1 VDRASAPAEVRHGV
15 RSGPETTVRATAA
28 FFCQASERT
37 PMPNQLAGETSPYL
51 LMHANNP
58 VDWYP
63 WGPEA
68 LERARREDKPIFLSI
83 GYAACHWCHVMER
96 ESFENVDVAKLLNR
110 DFVSIKVDREERP
123 DLDEVYMAAT
133 VALSGSGGWP
143 MSVFLAP
150 DQRPFFAGTYFPPTS
165 RYGRPSFS
173 TVLER
178 IAELWQ
184 KNRSSLL
191 TEAES
196 LTRHVRSGFDNEV
209 PAAQDRAAIAA
220 AVEQLAQSFDAT
232 YGGFGGA
239 PKFPPCAALSLLFR
253 HHEGSGDERALVMA
267 RVTLDR
273 MKDGGIYDQL
283 GGGFARY
290 STDERWLVPHFEKML
305 YDNAELSRVYL
316 EAFQLTG
323 EPEYARVARETL
335 DYVAREMQSKDGGY
349 LSATDADSEGVEG
362 KYFVWSLDEV
372 QAVLERES
380 ADHFAFFYDVTP
392 DGNWEGHNVLHR
404 PRSIRSA
411 AAELGLTPEAL
422 EKSLAA
428 SREKLFA
435 ARRDRVPP
443 LLDDKVI
450 TAWNGLMIGA
460 MAEGYRVLRDPRY
473 LGSAERAATFALG
486 TLRRADGGLF
496 RTARG
501 GHAHLDAYLEDYAYL
516 ADALLT
522 LYEAGGKASLL
533 RESERLAE
541 RLIAD
546 FGDGGGAFFATAKN
560 HEALVAR
567 PRDGHDGAI
576 PNANAVAARAL
587 SRLARHLDRSDFEQR
602 AREALDAYG
611 GLVSRS
617 PRAFATALSV
627 VDFLERGPV
636 ELALVGPAGADREA
650 FEAALG
656 KRYLPNRIVALLDPE
671 AAEQPLPPLLAGK
684 GTVGGKPALYV
695 CRNFACA
702 APLTD
707 PSGVDAAL
715 ANRPG

>member
-1 VDRASAPAEVRHGV
+1 
-15 RSGPETTVRATAA
+15 
-28 FFCQASERT
+28 
-37 PMPNQLAGETSPYL
+37 MPNHLAGETSPYL
-51 LMHANNP
+51 LQHANNP

-63 WGPEA
+63 WGKEA

-96 ESFENVDVAKLLNR
+96 ESFESEAVAALLNR

-150 DQRPFFAGTYFPPTS
+150 DQRPFFAGTYFPPTG

-178 IAELWQ
+178 IAELW
-184 KNRSSLL
+184 RTSRDSLL
-191 TEAES
+191 TEAEA
-196 LTRHVRSGFDNEV
+196 LTRHVRAGFDNEA
-209 PAAQDRAAIAA
+209 PAPSDAGAMKS
-220 AVEQLAQSFDAT
+220 AVDALSRGFDPT
-232 YGGFGGA
+232 HGGFGSA

-253 HHEGSGDERALVMA
+253 HHASTGDEKALVMA

-283 GGGFARY
+283 AGGFARY

-316 EAFQLTG
+316 EGYQVTG
-323 EPEYARVARETL
+323 DEEYARVARETL
-335 DYVAREMQSKDGGY
+335 DYVVREMQGPEGGY
-349 LSATDADSEGVEG
+349 FSATDADSEGVEG
-362 KYFVWSLDEV
+362 KFFVWSLDEI
-372 QAVLERES
+372 QALLERE
-380 ADHFAFFYDVTP
+380 AAEAFALFYDVTP

-404 PRSIRSA
+404 PRNVAEA
-411 AAELGLTPEAL
+411 ARELGVEPAAL
-422 EKSLAA
+422 ETSLAA
-428 SREKLFA
+428 SKRKLYH
-435 ARRDRVPP
+435 ARKERIPP

-450 TAWNGLMIGA
+450 GAWNGLMINA
-460 MAEGYRVLRDPRY
+460 MAEGYRVLRDRRY
-473 LGSAERAATFALG
+473 LESAERAARFVLG
-486 TLRRADGGLF
+486 TLARPDGGLF

-501 GHAHLDAYLEDYAYL
+501 GHAHVAAYLEDYAYL

-522 LYEAGGKASLL
+522 LYEAGGAVTFL

-541 RLIAD
+541 RLIRD
-546 FGDGGGAFFATAKN
+546 FGDGGGAFFATAKD
-560 HEALVAR
+560 HETLVAR

-587 SRLARHLDRSDFEQR
+587 ARMARHLDRNDLADR
-602 AREALDAYG
+602 ARQALDAYG
-611 GLVSRS
+611 GLVSRA
-617 PRAFATALSV
+617 PRAFATALCAL
-627 VDFLERGPV
+627 DFLESSPL
-636 ELALVGPAGADREA
+636 ELALVGPEGSPEREA

-656 KRYLPNRIVALLDPE
+656 RRYLPNRIVALLDPAQSE
-671 AAEQPLPPLLAGK
+671 GPLPPLLAGK
-684 GTVGGKPALYV
+684 GLSGGKAALYV
-695 CRNFACA
+695 CRNFTCA
-702 APLTD
+702 APITD
-707 PSGVDAAL
+707 PSAIETAL
-715 ANRPG
+715 ASSTV

>member
-1 VDRASAPAEVRHGV
+1 
-15 RSGPETTVRATAA
+15 
-28 FFCQASERT
+28 
-37 PMPNQLAGETSPYL
+37 MPNHLAGETSPYL
-51 LMHANNP
+51 LQHANNP

-63 WGPEA
+63 WGKDA

-96 ESFENVDVAKLLNR
+96 ESFENEAVAALLNR

-133 VALSGSGGWP
+133 VALSGGGGWP

-150 DQRPFFAGTYFPPTS
+150 DQRPFFAGTYFPPTG

-178 IAELWQ
+178 IAELWRT
-184 KNRSSLL
+184 NRDSLL
-191 TEAES
+191 TEAEA
-196 LTRHVRSGFDNEV
+196 LTRHVRAGFDNEA
-209 PAAQDRAAIAA
+209 PEPSDAGAIRAAAD
-220 AVEQLAQSFDAT
+220 QLARTFDLT
-232 YGGFGGA
+232 HGGFGSA

-253 HHEGSGDERALVMA
+253 HHERLGDEKALVMA

-316 EAFQLTG
+316 EAFAITG
-323 EPEYARVARETL
+323 EAEYARVARETL
-335 DYVAREMQSKDGGY
+335 DYVVREMQGSEGGY
-349 LSATDADSEGVEG
+349 FSATDADSEGVEG
-362 KYFVWSLDEV
+362 KFFVWSLDEI
-372 QAVLERES
+372 QALLERE
-380 ADHFAFFYDVTP
+380 AAEHFAYFYDVTP

-404 PRSIRSA
+404 PHTVEDA
-411 AAELGLTPEAL
+411 ARELGLTPTAL
-422 EKSLAA
+422 AASLAA
-428 SREKLFA
+428 SRQKLYA
-435 ARRDRVPP
+435 ARKERIPP

-450 TAWNGLMIGA
+450 AAWNGLMIGA
-460 MAEGYRVLRDPRY
+460 MAEGYRVLRDRRY
-473 LGSAERAATFALG
+473 LESAERAARFALG
-486 TLRRADGGLF
+486 ALQRVDGGLF

-522 LYEAGGKASLL
+522 LYEAGGTASFL
-533 RESERLAE
+533 RGSERLAE
-541 RLIAD
+541 RLIRD
-546 FGDGGGAFFATAKN
+546 FGDGGGAFFATARD

-576 PNANAVAARAL
+576 PNANAVAARVLA
-587 SRLARHLDRSDFEQR
+587 RLARHLDRSDFAAR

-611 GLVSRS
+611 GLVSRA
-617 PRAFATALSV
+617 PRAFATALCAL
-627 VDFLERGPV
+627 DFIERGPV
-636 ELALVGPAGADREA
+636 ELAVVGPDGSPEREA

-656 KRYLPNRIVALLDPE
+656 RRYLPNRIVALLDPAKADE
-671 AAEQPLPPLLAGK
+671 PLPPLLVGK
-684 GTVGGKPALYV
+684 GLSGGSTALYV
-695 CRNFACA
+695 CKNFTCS
-702 APLTD
+702 APITD
-707 PSGVDAAL
+707 PKAIDQAL
-715 ANRPG
+715 AASSP

>member
-1 VDRASAPAEVRHGV
+1 
-15 RSGPETTVRATAA
+15 
-28 FFCQASERT
+28 
-37 PMPNQLAGETSPYL
+37 MPNHLAGETSPYL
-51 LMHANNP
+51 LQHANNP

-63 WGPEA
+63 WGAQA
-68 LERARREDKPIFLSI
+68 LERARREEKPIFLSI

-96 ESFENVDVAKLLNR
+96 ESFENEQVAALLNR

-150 DQRPFFAGTYFPPTS
+150 DQRPFFAGTYFPPTGA
-165 RYGRPSFS
+165 YGRPSFP

-178 IAELWQ
+178 IAELW
-184 KNRSSLL
+184 RTSRDSLL
-191 TEAES
+191 TEAEA
-196 LTRHVRSGFDNEV
+196 LTRHVRAGFDNEA
-209 PAAQDRAAIAA
+209 PAPNDAGAIRAA
-220 AVEQLAQSFDAT
+220 VDQLARSFDSAH
-232 YGGFGGA
+232 GGFGGA

-253 HHEGSGDERALVMA
+253 HHANTRDEKALLMA
-267 RVTLDR
+267 RVTLDA

-290 STDERWLVPHFEKML
+290 STDDRWLVPHFEKML

-316 EAFQLTG
+316 EGFEVTG
-323 EPEYARVARETL
+323 NPEYARVARETL
-335 DYVAREMQSKDGGY
+335 DYVVREMQGTEGGY
-349 LSATDADSEGVEG
+349 FSATDADSEGVEG
-362 KYFVWSLDEV
+362 KFFVWSLDEI
-372 QAVLERES
+372 QAVLEREA

-392 DGNWEGHNVLHR
+392 EGNWEGHNVLHR
-404 PRSIRSA
+404 PRSLAVA
-411 AAELGLTPEAL
+411 AKELGLEPRDLEA
-422 EKSLAA
+422 SLDA
-428 SREKLFA
+428 SRRKLHA
-435 ARRDRVPP
+435 ARSERVPP

-450 TAWNGLMIGA
+450 GAWNGLMIGA
-460 MAEGYRVLRDPRY
+460 MAEGYRVLRDRRY
-473 LGSAERAATFALG
+473 LESAERSARFVLG
-486 TLRRADGGLF
+486 TLRRPDGGLF

-501 GHAHLDAYLEDYAYL
+501 QHAHVDAYLEDYAYL

-522 LYEAGGKASLL
+522 LYEAGGHATFL
-533 RESERLAE
+533 RESEALAE
-541 RLIAD
+541 RLIRD

-587 SRLARHLDRSDFEQR
+587 ARLARHLDRADLEKR

-611 GLVSRS
+611 GLVSRA

-627 VDFLERGPV
+627 VDFMARGPV
-636 ELALVGPAGADREA
+636 ELAVVGPEGSKEREA

-656 KRYLPNRIVALLDPE
+656 KRYVPNRIIALLDPANPTE
-671 AAEQPLPPLLAGK
+671 PLPPLLAGK
-684 GTVGGKPALYV
+684 TLAGGKAALYI
-695 CRNFACA
+695 CQNFACA
-702 APLTD
+702 SPITD
-707 PSGVDAAL
+707 PSALDAAFAAPAFTL
-715 ANRPG
+715 LSERVASLDPRPHR